1 MTLPPRAALGTM
13 HGKEAAIAPPLATL
27 GITLTVA
34 AIDTDSF
41 GTFTA
46 ETPRTGSMED
56 AARAKALAAIAAT
69 GLPVGIASEGAYG
82 PHPYLPFAPLG
93 QELLFWH
100 DARTGQEI
108 TERSRDTRPIYD
120 HAEISAPA
128 EAEAFLTR
136 IRFPETAVI
145 LAPAATE
152 PPLAKGI
159 RDRATLDALLRRTPR
174 AFLQTDMR
182 AHMNPRR
189 MEVIAALAT
198 RLAVRLSAPCPAC
211 AAPGWGLLR
220 SEPGL
225 PCLDCGTPTQA
236 PATDIHGCT
245 ACGHESA
252 KAREGA
258 ADPAQC
264 PYCNP

>member
-1 MTLPPRAALGTM
+1 MTLPARAALGTM
-13 HGKEAAIAPPLATL
+13 HGKEAAIAPPLSTL

-34 AIDTDSF
+34 PIDTDRF

-46 ETPRTGSMED
+46 ETPRAGSMED
-56 AARAKALAAIAAT
+56 AARAKAIAAIEAT

-93 QELLFWH
+93 QELILWR

-108 TERSRDTRPIYD
+108 IERSRDTRPLYD
-120 HAEISAPA
+120 QTEAATPA
-128 EAEAFLTR
+128 EADAFLAR
-136 IRFPETAVI
+136 VNFPTTAVI
-145 LAPAATE
+145 VAPGPKAA
-152 PPLAKGI
+152 PIAKGI
-159 RDRATLDALLRRTPR
+159 RDRAALAEAMRATPR

-198 RLAVRLSAPCPAC
+198 RLALRLSAACPAC
-211 AAPGWGLLR
+211 DAPGWGLLR
-220 SEPGL
+220 SDPGL
-225 PCLDCGTPTQA
+225 PCSDCGTPTRL
-236 PATDIHGCT
+236 PVLDIHGCT
-245 ACGHESA
+245 ACGHETA
-252 KAREGA
+252 QQRQGA
-258 ADPAQC
+258 ADPAHC